1 MSYFLTMAEEAT
13 KLHSQDEQFH
23 RRVKELTAMAK
34 KTAELTDTTLA
45 LAQVHAYRIMMDTY
59 LMISPPFLEHSVHQ

>member
-1 MSYFLTMAEEAT
+1 MAEEAT

-34 KTAELTDTTLA
+34 KTAELTDTTVA
-45 LAQVHAYRIMMDTY
+45 LAQVVDTC
-59 LMISPPFLEHSVHQ
+59 ISHHDGHFV

>member
-1 MSYFLTMAEEAT
+1 MAEEAT

-23 RRVKELTAMAK
+23 RRVKELTTMAK

-45 LAQVHAYRIMMDTY
+45 LAQVHAYHIMMDTLTDY
-59 LMISPPFLEHSVHQ
+59 LSLSEHSVHE